1 MPPTFG
7 TLLRGPPVVG
17 NFSTRMVGAERLLAS
32 LPGVRSASIE
42 GDIDR
47 PTEVRLLVE
56 QDPPPSEILGAVR
69 AALDGDHADFPLG
82 ALFHIQ
88 VESVGDGSPH
98 LQSRINEA
106 PVAASPATPEN
117 GSISLITHQVR
128 DVSPGVIRV
137 ELTLG
142 LAGQRFTGGASGKA
156 DSPGRNRVPALAT
169 LSALGSYIR
178 FASKGAGPTLALES
192 VSEFSLGA
200 SRVAVVVV
208 TMSGHSAPLI
218 ASWPLTGP
226 SGPAVVRATLEAT
239 ARRVTRL
246 SMGGDQPPMKATKPT
261 DPGEPVQPVEPVEPV
276 EPVKAVEPAGVSGSG
291 GILRQQAESLLESAG
306 PIASAHMVLDN
317 IEGCRIHV
325 LATAELSRPEVSR
338 MVITLLEE
346 GLGPQGQIGPD
357 HRGPEP
363 PFPRGVGARSPPYVA
378 DYARRCLGGGCVPP
392 RSCGPPH
399 RGQDGREAGGRRTYR
414 GKRRLVRRTV

>member
-1 MPPTFG
+1 MT
-7 TLLRGPPVVG
+7 
-17 NFSTRMVGAERLLAS
+17 S
-32 LPGVRSASIE
+32 
-42 GDIDR
+42 
-47 PTEVRLLVE
+47 
-56 QDPPPSEILGAVR
+56 AVR
-69 AALDGDHADFPLG
+69 RRCAFWSSKIRLHQKFSGQCVLRSTGTHADFPLG

-88 VESVGDGSPH
+88 VESVGDGSPY
-98 LQSRINEA
+98 LQSRRNED
-106 PVAASPATPEN
+106 PVAASPATSEN

-128 DVSPGVIRV
+128 DVSPGVIGV

-142 LAGQRFTGGASGKA
+142 LAGKRFAGGASGKA

-178 FASKGAGPTLALES
+178 FASKGSGPTLSLES

-246 SMGGDQPPMKATKPT
+246 SMGGDQATGPT
-261 DPGEPVQPVEPVEPV
+261 EPVEPVKPVKPVEPV
-276 EPVKAVEPAGVSGSG
+276 EPVKSVEPAEPMEPVEPLEPAGAVGSG

-317 IEGCRIHV
+317 MRRVSNSHSGYGGTIETGSLPNGDNSPRGG
-325 LATAELSRPEVSR
+325 SR
-338 MVITLLEE
+338 
-346 GLGPQGQIGPD
+346 PQGQVGPD

-363 PFPRGVGARSPPYVA
+363 PFPRGVGARSPPNVA
-378 DYARRCLGGGCVPP
+378 EYTRRCLVGLCVPP
-392 RSCGPPH
+392 RSRGPPH

-414 GKRRLVRRTV
+414 GKRRLV

>member
-1 MPPTFG
+1 M
-7 TLLRGPPVVG
+7 G
-17 NFSTRMVGAERLLAS
+17 NSSTRMVEAERLLAR
-32 LPGVRSASIE
+32 LPGVLSASIE
-42 GDIDR
+42 DDIGR
-47 PTEVRLLVE
+47 AAEVRLVVE
-56 QDPPPSEILGAVR
+56 QDPHPSEILGAAR
-69 AALDGDHADFPLG
+69 AALDRDAADFPLG

-98 LQSRINEA
+98 LQSRRNEA

-142 LAGQRFTGGASGKA
+142 LAGRRFAGGASGKA

-246 SMGGDQPPMKATKPT
+246 SMGGDRPPGEATGPTEPVEQVKPV
-261 DPGEPVQPVEPVEPV
+261 EPVQPVEPVEPV
-276 EPVKAVEPAGVSGSG
+276 GPVKAVEPVEPAGVSGSG
-291 GILRQQAESLLESAG
+291 AGYSVNRPSRSWNRLGQSLP
-306 PIASAHMVLDN
+306 PIWSS
-317 IEGCRIHV
+317 
-325 LATAELSRPEVSR
+325 T
-338 MVITLLEE
+338 T
-346 GLGPQGQIGPD
+346 
-357 HRGPEP
+357 
-363 PFPRGVGARSPPYVA
+363 
-378 DYARRCLGGGCVPP
+378 
-392 RSCGPPH
+392 
-399 RGQDGREAGGRRTYR
+399 
-414 GKRRLVRRTV
+414 

>member
-88 VESVGDGSPH
+88 VASVGDGSPH

-142 LAGQRFTGGASGKA
+142 LAGQRFAGGASGKA

-246 SMGGDQPPMKATKPT
+246 SMGGDQPPVKATKPT
-261 DPGEPVQPVEPVEPV
+261 EPVEPV
-276 EPVKAVEPAGVSGSG
+276 EPVKAVEPV
-291 GILRQQAESLLESAG
+291 E
-306 PIASAHMVLDN
+306 PV
-317 IEGCRIHV
+317 
-325 LATAELSRPEVSR
+325 
-338 MVITLLEE
+338 
-346 GLGPQGQIGPD
+346 
-357 HRGPEP
+357 RG
-363 PFPRGVGARSPPYVA
+363 
-378 DYARRCLGGGCVPP
+378 
-392 RSCGPPH
+392 
-399 RGQDGREAGGRRTYR
+399 
-414 GKRRLVRRTV
+414 

>member
-1 MPPTFG
+1 M
-7 TLLRGPPVVG
+7 G
-17 NFSTRMVGAERLLAS
+17 NSSTRMVEAERLLAR
-32 LPGVRSASIE
+32 LPGVLSASIE
-42 GDIDR
+42 DDIGR
-47 PTEVRLLVE
+47 AAEVRLVVE

-88 VESVGDGSPH
+88 VESVGDGSPY
-98 LQSRINEA
+98 LQSRRNED
-106 PVAASPATPEN
+106 PVAASPATSEN
-117 GSISLITHQVR
+117 GSISLMTHQVR
-128 DVSPGVIRV
+128 DVSPGVIGV

-142 LAGQRFTGGASGKA
+142 LAGKRFAGGASGKA

-178 FASKGAGPTLALES
+178 FASKGSGPTLSLES

-246 SMGGDQPPMKATKPT
+246 SMAGDQATGPT
-261 DPGEPVQPVEPVEPV
+261 EPVKPAEPVEPV
-276 EPVKAVEPAGVSGSG
+276 EPLGVEFTFW
-291 GILRQQAESLLESAG
+291 LRRNYPDRKS
-306 PIASAHMVLDN
+306 
-317 IEGCRIHV
+317 
-325 LATAELSRPEVSR
+325 PEW
-338 MVITLLEE
+338 
-346 GLGPQGQIGPD
+346 
-357 HRGPEP
+357 
-363 PFPRGVGARSPPYVA
+363 
-378 DYARRCLGGGCVPP
+378 
-392 RSCGPPH
+392 
-399 RGQDGREAGGRRTYR
+399 
-414 GKRRLVRRTV
+414 